1 MVMQTFETPEAI
13 SVNVEFAVGHL
24 RIVAGARADTVV
36 DVRPT
41 NPARKSDVRAAEQ
54 TRVDFA
60 GGRLSIKAPKGWR
73 IIPPFGGGDSI
84 DVTIELPAGSNV
96 RAAAAVATFDCT
108 GRLGECDLR
117 TSAGDVHV
125 AESGAVQ
132 VKTSTGDIRVERA
145 SGDAE
150 LVTSSGAVRLDRV
163 DGAAVVKNSNGDT
176 WIGEVAGAVRVNA
189 ANGKIA
195 VDQAH
200 AAVTAKT
207 ANGDVRLGDVASGA
221 VVALTA
227 RGKVDI
233 GVHDGVAAWL
243 DLSTSFGRVHSDL
256 DAAERPGAGVDSV
269 EIRARSAFGD
279 ITIRRA
285 PAVPAGR

>member
-1 MVMQTFETPEAI
+1 MQTFETPGPI
-13 SVNVEFAVGHL
+13 SVNVELAVGHL
-24 RIVAGARADTVV
+24 RIVAGTRTDTVV

-41 NPARKSDVRAAEQ
+41 NPARSSDVRAAEQ

-60 GGRLSIKAPKGWR
+60 GGRLSIRAPKGWR
-73 IIPPFGGGDSI
+73 LLPPFGGGESI

-96 RAAAAVATFDCT
+96 RAAAAVATFECT

-117 TSAGDVHV
+117 TSAGDVRV
-125 AESGAVQ
+125 AETGAVQ
-132 VKTSTGDIRVERA
+132 VKTSTGDISIEHA
-145 SGDAE
+145 CGDAD

-163 DGAAVVKNSNGDT
+163 DGAVVVKNSNGDT
-176 WIGEVAGAVRVNA
+176 WIGEVGGTLRVNA

-195 VDQAH
+195 VDH
-200 AAVTAKT
+200 ARAGVTAKT

-233 GVHDGVAAWL
+233 GVRDGVAAWL
-243 DLSTSFGRVHSDL
+243 DLSTSFGKVHSDL
-256 DAAERPGAGVDSV
+256 DAAHGPQAGEGAV
-269 EIRARSAFGD
+269 EIRARTAFGD

-285 PAVPAGR
+285 PAVSARS